1 MKKIFLILLFCST
14 TIFAQKTYKKSLSGI
29 KKVRIESDARI
40 TVKSAATSEL
50 TLTEKGNR
58 HDHYDEHEELE
69 ERYEDNGRRKKSRK
83 DGLKPIYA
91 NGTDN
96 TNGFGFSV
104 TVDGTTLVVTDLK
117 SHFQRDAITITL
129 PKTMNLNIDSRNM
142 GSITVDG
149 FTSEV
154 EADSNIGE
162 VTLTNVTGPIT
173 AHSSTGTISV
183 IFKNVSQSS
192 PISIS
197 SSVGI
202 IDVTL
207 PTSTKANLDLR
218 TNGTVYTNFDF
229 KAPPKKDLPNRS
241 GLKNI
246 KNTINGGG
254 VKIKLKSAM
263 GNIYLR
269 KG

>member
-14 TIFAQKTYKKSLSGI
+14 TVFAQKTYKKSLSGI
-29 KKVRIESDARI
+29 KKVKIDSDAKVTI
-40 TVKSAATSEL
+40 IAATNSEL
-50 TLTEKGNR
+50 VLTEKNNR
-58 HDHYDEHEELE
+58 HH
-69 ERYEDNGRRKKSRK
+69 DNSHDIRNKSRRE
-83 DGLKPIYA
+83 GLKPIYS

-96 TNGFGFSV
+96 TDGFGFSI
-104 TVDGTTLVVTDLK
+104 TVEGTTLVVRDLK
-117 SHFQRDAITITL
+117 SHIQRDAITITL
-129 PKTMNLNIDSRNM
+129 PKTMNISVDCRNF
-142 GSITVDG
+142 GSISVDG
-149 FTSEV
+149 FNSEV
-154 EADSNIGE
+154 EVESNVGE
-162 VTLTNVTGPIT
+162 IILKNVTGPVT

-183 IFKNVSQSS
+183 VFVNVSQST

-229 KAPPKKDLPNRS
+229 KAPPKKDLPNVS

-254 VKIKLKSAM
+254 VKVKLKSAM
-263 GNIYLR
+263 GDIYLR

>member
-1 MKKIFLILLFCST
+1 MKKIFLILLFCT
-14 TIFAQKTYKKSLSGI
+14 TTVFAQKTYKKSLNGI
-29 KKVRIESDARI
+29 KKVKIESDARI

-50 TLTEKGNR
+50 ILSEKEN
-58 HDHYDEHEELE
+58 HHHHYDSHNDSL
-69 ERYEDNGRRKKSRK
+69 KKSRR

-91 NGTDN
+91 AGTDN
-96 TNGFGFSV
+96 TNGMGFSV
-104 TVDGTTLVVTDLK
+104 TVEGTTLIVNDLK

-129 PKTMNLNIDSRNM
+129 PKTMNISIDSRNM

-162 VTLTNVTGPIT
+162 VTLTDVTGPIT

-183 IFKNVSQSS
+183 VFKNVSQSS

-218 TNGTVYTNFDF
+218 TNGTVFTNFDF

-246 KNTINGGG
+246 KNSLNGGG
-254 VKIKLKSAM
+254 VNIKLKSSM

>member
-29 KKVRIESDARI
+29 KKVKIESDAKI
-40 TVKSAATSEL
+40 SVIAKATSEL
-50 TLTEKGNR
+50 ILTEKNNR
-58 HDHYDEHEELE
+58 HH
-69 ERYEDNGRRKKSRK
+69 DNSHDNKNKNRK
-83 DGLKPIYA
+83 DGLKPIYS

-96 TNGFGFSV
+96 TDGFGFSV
-104 TVDGTTLVVTDLK
+104 TIEGTTLIIRDLK

-129 PKTMNLNIDSRNM
+129 PKTMNISIDSRTM
-142 GSITVDG
+142 GSISVDG

-162 VTLTNVTGPIT
+162 VTLTDVTGPIT

-183 IFKNVSQSS
+183 VFVNVSQSS

-197 SSVGI
+197 SSVGE

-207 PTSTKANLDLR
+207 PTATKANLDLR

-229 KAPPKKDLPNRS
+229 KAPPKKDLPNVS
-241 GLKNI
+241 GQKTI
-246 KNTINGGG
+246 KKPLNGGG
-254 VKIKLKSAM
+254 VKIKLRSAM